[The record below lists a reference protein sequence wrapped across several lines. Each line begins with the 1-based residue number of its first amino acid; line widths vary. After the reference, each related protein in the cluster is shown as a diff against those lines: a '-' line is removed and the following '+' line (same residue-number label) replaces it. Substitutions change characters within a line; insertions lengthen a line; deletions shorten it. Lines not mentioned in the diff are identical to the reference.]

1 VRYQIYVSEK
11 NGTKNDNVPLKVLF
25 EKIYVLKT
33 AKYEVKIVRFAN
45 GRVLISILVRSKRSP
60 THITSFQKLPPPI
73 RYQLIKDLVNQKMA
87 YILDQL

>member
-1 VRYQIYVSEK
+1 VRLQLCVSNKSE
-11 NGTKNDNVPLKVLF
+11 NTEQNATLKILF